1 ALAIVPAY
9 LPFAR
14 LGWWMGFR
22 AAWPLLVLAVYL
34 WWRDGGRFALV
45 TGLGSA
51 LAGWLAVTALAA
63 DLSRSTNLLLPLLL
77 CGACALRDFVPVA
90 VTRYRWLTA
99 MVVANLLMPYLT
111 VTYTKPVMIWSLPL
125 ELLRWWKN

>member
-1 ALAIVPAY
+1 
-9 LPFAR
+9 
-14 LGWWMGFR
+14 M
-22 AAWPLLVLAVYL
+22 
-34 WWRDGGRFALV
+34 
-45 TGLGSA
+45 
-51 LAGWLAVTALAA
+51 AVTLLAA

-77 CGACALRDFVPVA
+77 CGACALRDHVPLA
-90 VTRYRWLTA
+90 AMRYRWLAA